1 MRPDVQLGSGL
12 SADQDVI
19 LGYPGR
25 RSAPSALRL
34 GANAVLRSGSVIYLG
49 SHIGDR
55 FETGH
60 HVVVR
65 EECEVGDDVS
75 LWSNTVV
82 DYGCRI
88 GDRVKI
94 HANCYIAQ
102 FTDIGDDAFMAP
114 GVTIANDLYPG
125 QRASAQVMSGPSIG
139 ERAQLGVNVTVL
151 PYVVIG
157 EGCLVGS
164 GAVVTRD
171 LPPGS
176 VAFGNP
182 AVVHGRVE
190 DLADIST
197 RVRADAS
204 RFRFAESPGGIDR
217 RERDAHE
224 NGRRA

>member
-1 MRPDVQLGSGL
+1 MRSDVCIGPGL

-25 RSAPSALRL
+25 RSAASALRL
-34 GANAVLRSGSVIYLG
+34 GRDAVLRSGSVVYLG
-49 SHIGDR
+49 SRIGDR

-65 EECEVGDDVS
+65 EECAVGDDVS
-75 LWSNTVV
+75 VWSNTVV
-82 DYGCRI
+82 DYGCHI
-88 GDRVKI
+88 GNRVKI

-102 FTDIGDDAFMAP
+102 YTDIRDDAFLAP

-125 QRASAQVMSGPSIG
+125 QRASAEAMSGPSIREG
-139 ERAQLGVNVTVL
+139 AQLGVNVTVL

-157 EGCLVGS
+157 EGCLVGAGS
-164 GAVVTRD
+164 VVTRD
-171 LPPGS
+171 LPAGS

-182 AVVHGRVE
+182 ATVSGRVE

-197 RVRADAS
+197 RVRA
-204 RFRFAESPGGIDR
+204 
-217 RERDAHE
+217 HE
-224 NGRRA
+224 NGRRV

>member
-1 MRPDVQLGSGL
+1 MSTDVNVGEGL
-12 SADQDVI
+12 SADRGVFV
-19 LGYPGR
+19 GYPGR
-25 RSAPSALRL
+25 RSAPPTLRL
-34 GANAVLRSGSVIYLG
+34 GVDAVLRSGSVIYLG
-49 SHIGDR
+49 SRIGDR

-75 LWSNTVV
+75 VWSNTVV

-88 GDRVKI
+88 GNRVKI
-94 HANCYIAQ
+94 HANCYVAQ
-102 FTDIGDDAFMAP
+102 YTDIGDDAFMAP

-125 QRASAQVMSGPSIG
+125 QQASAEVMSGPSIG
-139 ERAQLGVNVTVL
+139 KGAQLGVNVTVL

-157 EGCLVGS
+157 EGCLVGAGS
-164 GAVVTRD
+164 VVTRD

-182 AVVHGRVE
+182 ATVRGRVE

-197 RVRADAS
+197 RVRTHAD
-204 RFRFAESPGGIDR
+204 
-217 RERDAHE
+217 
-224 NGRRA
+224 GRRV

>member
-1 MRPDVQLGSGL
+1 MRSDVCIGPGL

-25 RSAPSALRL
+25 RSAASALRL
-34 GANAVLRSGSVIYLG
+34 GRDAVLRSGSVVYLG
-49 SHIGDR
+49 SRIGDR

-65 EECEVGDDVS
+65 EECAVGDDVS
-75 LWSNTVV
+75 VWSNTVV
-82 DYGCRI
+82 DYGCHI
-88 GDRVKI
+88 GNRVKI

-102 FTDIGDDAFMAP
+102 YTDIRDDAFLAP

-125 QRASAQVMSGPSIG
+125 QRASAEVMSGPSIREG
-139 ERAQLGVNVTVL
+139 AQLGVNVTVL

-157 EGCLVGS
+157 EHCLIGAGS
-164 GAVVTRD
+164 VVTRD
-171 LPPGS
+171 LPSGS

-190 DLADIST
+190 DLVDIST
-197 RVRADAS
+197 RVR
-204 RFRFAESPGGIDR
+204 
-217 RERDAHE
+217 
-224 NGRRA
+224 NGRRP

>member
-1 MRPDVQLGSGL
+1 MRSDVCIGPGL

-25 RSAPSALRL
+25 RSAASALRL
-34 GANAVLRSGSVIYLG
+34 GRDAVLRSGSVVYLG
-49 SHIGDR
+49 SRIGDR

-65 EECEVGDDVS
+65 EECAVGDDVS
-75 LWSNTVV
+75 VWSNTVV
-82 DYGCRI
+82 DYGCHI
-88 GDRVKI
+88 GNRVKI

-102 FTDIGDDAFMAP
+102 YTDIRDDAFLAP

-125 QRASAQVMSGPSIG
+125 QRASAEVMSGPSIREG
-139 ERAQLGVNVTVL
+139 AQLGVNVTVL

-157 EGCLVGS
+157 EHCLIGAGS
-164 GAVVTRD
+164 VVTRD
-171 LPPGS
+171 LPSGS

-190 DLADIST
+190 DLADISA
-197 RVRADAS
+197 RVR
-204 RFRFAESPGGIDR
+204 
-217 RERDAHE
+217 
-224 NGRRA
+224 NGRRP

>member
-1 MRPDVQLGSGL
+1 MRSDVCIGPGL

-34 GANAVLRSGSVIYLG
+34 GRDAVLRSGSVVYLG
-49 SHIGDR
+49 SRIGDR

-65 EECEVGDDVS
+65 EECAVGDDVS
-75 LWSNTVV
+75 VWSNTVV
-82 DYGCRI
+82 DYRCRI

-102 FTDIGDDAFMAP
+102 YTDICDDAFLAP

-125 QRASAQVMSGPSIG
+125 QRASAEVMSGPTIREG
-139 ERAQLGVNVTVL
+139 AQLGVNVTVL

-157 EGCLVGS
+157 EGCLVGAGS
-164 GAVVTRD
+164 VVTRD
-171 LPPGS
+171 LPAGS

-182 AVVHGRVE
+182 ATVRSRVE
-190 DLADIST
+190 DLADISA
-197 RVRADAS
+197 RVR
-204 RFRFAESPGGIDR
+204 GHG
-217 RERDAHE
+217 
-224 NGRRA
+224 NGRRV

>member
-1 MRPDVQLGSGL
+1 MRSDVCIGPGL

-34 GANAVLRSGSVIYLG
+34 GRDAVLRSGSVVYLG
-49 SHIGDR
+49 SRIGDR

-65 EECEVGDDVS
+65 EECAVGDDVS
-75 LWSNTVV
+75 VWSNTVV
-82 DYGCRI
+82 DYRCRI

-102 FTDIGDDAFMAP
+102 YTDICDDAFLAP

-125 QRASAQVMSGPSIG
+125 QRASAEVMSGPTIREG
-139 ERAQLGVNVTVL
+139 AQLGVNVTVL

-157 EGCLVGS
+157 EGCLVGAGS
-164 GAVVTRD
+164 VVTRD
-171 LPPGS
+171 LPAGS
-176 VAFGNP
+176 VAYGNP
-182 AVVHGRVE
+182 ATVRGRVE

-197 RVRADAS
+197 RV
-204 RFRFAESPGGIDR
+204 G
-217 RERDAHE
+217 AHT

>member
-1 MRPDVQLGSGL
+1 MRSDVCTGPGL
-12 SADQDVI
+12 RADQDVI

-34 GANAVLRSGSVIYLG
+34 GRDAVVRSGSVIYLG
-49 SHIGDR
+49 STIGDR

-75 LWSNTVV
+75 VWSNTVV

-88 GDRVKI
+88 GNRVKI
-94 HANCYIAQ
+94 HANCYVAQ
-102 FTDIGDDAFMAP
+102 YTDVGDDAFMAP

-125 QRASAQVMSGPSIG
+125 QRGSAEVMAGPSIG
-139 ERAQLGVNVTVL
+139 AGAQLGVNVTVL
-151 PYVVIG
+151 PFVVIG
-157 EGCLVGS
+157 EGCLVGAGS
-164 GAVVTRD
+164 VVTRD
-171 LPPGS
+171 LPAGS

-182 AVVHGRVE
+182 AAVRGRVE
-190 DLADIST
+190 DLVDIST
-197 RVRADAS
+197 RVRP
-204 RFRFAESPGGIDR
+204 R
-217 RERDAHE
+217 E

>member
-1 MRPDVQLGSGL
+1 MRSDVCIGPGL

-34 GANAVLRSGSVIYLG
+34 GRDAVLRSGSVVYLG
-49 SHIGDR
+49 SRVGDR

-60 HVVVR
+60 HVVLR
-65 EECEVGDDVS
+65 EECAVGDDVS
-75 LWSNTVV
+75 VWSNTVV

-88 GDRVKI
+88 GNRVKI

-102 FTDIGDDAFMAP
+102 YTDIRDDAFLAP
-114 GVTIANDLYPG
+114 GITIANDLYPG
-125 QRASAQVMSGPSIG
+125 QRASAEVMSGPSIREG
-139 ERAQLGVNVTVL
+139 AQLGVNVTVL

-157 EGCLVGS
+157 EHCLIGAGS
-164 GAVVTRD
+164 VVTRD
-171 LPPGS
+171 LPSGS

-182 AVVHGRVE
+182 ATVRGRVE

-197 RVRADAS
+197 RVRA
-204 RFRFAESPGGIDR
+204 
-217 RERDAHE
+217 HE
-224 NGRRA
+224 NGRRV

>member
-1 MRPDVQLGSGL
+1 MSADMSLGQGL
-12 SADQDVI
+12 SADNGVI
-19 LGYPGR
+19 VGYPGR
-25 RSAPSALRL
+25 RSAPQTLRL
-34 GANAVLRSGSVIYLG
+34 GVDAVLRSGSVIYLG
-49 SHIGDR
+49 SSIGDR

-75 LWSNTVV
+75 IWSNTVV

-88 GDRVKI
+88 GNRVKI
-94 HANCYIAQ
+94 HANCYVAQ

-125 QRASAQVMSGPSIG
+125 QQASAEVMSGPSIG
-139 ERAQLGVNVTVL
+139 KGAQLGVNVTVL

-157 EGCLVGS
+157 EGCLVGAGS
-164 GAVVTRD
+164 VVTRD

-182 AVVHGRVE
+182 ATVRGRVE

-197 RVRADAS
+197 RVRA
-204 RFRFAESPGGIDR
+204 
-217 RERDAHE
+217 HE
-224 NGRRA
+224 NGRRV